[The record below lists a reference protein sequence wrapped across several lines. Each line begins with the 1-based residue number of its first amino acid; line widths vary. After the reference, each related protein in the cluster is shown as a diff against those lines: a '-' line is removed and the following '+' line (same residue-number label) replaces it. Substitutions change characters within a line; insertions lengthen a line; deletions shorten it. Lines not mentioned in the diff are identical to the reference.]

1 VPTISF
7 ALQAGLSEAVEW
19 STLARNAEKAGFEAF
34 LVADHPGVTA
44 SPFVALATAAAAT
57 SRIALGTYVANLGVR
72 DPLQL
77 ASDVATLDVVSRG
90 RARLGVGA
98 GHTPAEW
105 TTTGRPYP
113 TPEQRITRLIEA
125 TEVVQRVLAGET
137 VTFRG
142 VEIETNE
149 AALHAPR
156 PLQAH
161 VPLLVGG
168 NHRRLLEFAGA
179 HADMVGIAGLG
190 RTLEDGHQHTVR
202 WSEAD
207 VDRTIATIRE
217 GARARPSPP
226 SIDALVQHVEVT
238 HDRQGAAQRL
248 VQLVPNLS
256 PADALACPYVLIGS
270 EAELAAEVRSH
281 RERWGI
287 DRFTV
292 RADAFDVAA
301 RLIKWLR

>member
-1 VPTISF
+1 MAPISF
-7 ALQAGLSEAVEW
+7 ALQAGLTQVVEW
-19 STLARNAEKAGFEAF
+19 STLARRAEKAGFEAF

-105 TTTGRPYP
+105 TMTGRSYP
-113 TPEQRITRLIEA
+113 TPERRITRLVEA

-149 AALHAPR
+149 ATLRAPR
-156 PLQAH
+156 PLQAQ

-179 HADMVGIAGLG
+179 HADIVGIAGLG

-207 VDRTIATIRE
+207 VDRTIATIRDAA
-217 GARARPSPP
+217 GARTTPP

-238 HDRQGAAQRL
+238 HDRQGAAERL
-248 VQLVPNLS
+248 VQLVPSLS
-256 PADALACPYVLIGS
+256 PADALACPYVLIGT
-270 EAELAAEVRSH
+270 EAELAAEVRGH

-292 RADAFDVAA
+292 RAEAFDTAA